1 MANEIVPAAQAGK
14 AIVKREPPQTL
25 GELVGRMKPTI
36 VNCLPQHLNPERMAR
51 VALTALRTTKHLSE
65 CTQASFGSAL
75 LGASLLGLEPNTPLQ
90 QCWLVPYKNNQHGGA
105 YECQLLIGYQGM
117 LELARR
123 SGQTHP
129 IEAHAVMQDDVF
141 EYELGLESRL
151 VHKPNMNIDRED
163 YNRLTHVYA
172 ICRTKDPTAKPIFV
186 VLTKAQVERRRRRGA
201 NGPAWRT
208 DPVAMALKSSVRAL
222 FPWIPKSSE
231 MALAD
236 MLDMRFEKG
245 RTATAT
251 VASMLTDENVA
262 SLESTGVDLTADQ
275 DDEEPEEPEA
285 EAAVDETPA
294 KVQDAIAK
302 AREHQAKNKPAA
314 TADPDADGR

>member
-1 MANEIVPAAQAGK
+1 MASKAGQK
-14 AIVKREPPQTL
+14 SKNDIKIIDLTPQNIADY
-25 GELVGRMKPTI
+25 GVCGYKDVR
-36 VNCLPQHLNPERMAR
+36 
-51 VALTALRTTKHLSE
+51 KHLELRRKIDWFNEYYPKGLRIKALFSE
-65 CTQASFGSAL
+65 TG
-75 LGASLLGLEPNTPLQ
+75 
-90 QCWLVPYKNNQHGGA
+90 
-105 YECQLLIGYQGM
+105 GYQGM